1 LFDPVNGTT
10 TGSFEGTISAPG
22 GGKS

>member
-22 GGKS
+22 AGKS